1 MANKFVLKMSHF
13 AMISVGLTF
22 LSEAALA
29 DKMYGLFMVVKGSV
43 QVQSGAGAAADVKV
57 GSKIF
62 EGDTVISGPDS
73 RAKIVMSDRNTI
85 NINPETKM
93 KIETYVNDT
102 ASGQKAVS
110 LNLIEGKVRNNVE
123 QTYDGTKSTF
133 QIKTPTAVAGVRG
146 TQFLA
151 TYNKVTQVTGVVT
164 FKGAVTLASVNSAG
178 KVVGNPVVITKG
190 KSSETAPN
198 KPAAAPAPVPKDT
211 MKKMDGESSV
221 SLKSTTTGGSPTA
234 SSGGPS
240 GSSGSSSASSGGGGS
255 TTSSSNSGSQP
266 GPASVGGPGPS
277 TASASTSGSMIDSK
291 DMDVGMAKGISAA
304 SAAAPP
310 PPPMA
315 LLLTPTAP
323 PPISTLVQGVINN
336 TAGKTTL
343 VVTPSPR

>member
-1 MANKFVLKMSHF
+1 MANKFVLRVSHF
-13 AMISVGLTF
+13 AMISIVLA
-22 LSEAALA
+22 LCSEAALA
-29 DKMYGLFMVVKGSV
+29 EKMYGLFMVVKGSV

-62 EGDTVISGPDS
+62 EGDTVISGPDA

-93 KIETYVNDT
+93 KIEKYVNDST
-102 ASGQKAVS
+102 SGQKAVS

-151 TYNKVTQVTGVVT
+151 TFNKTTQVTGVVT
-164 FKGAVTLASVNSAG
+164 FKGSVTLASINPAG
-178 KVVGNPVVITKG
+178 QILGKPVVITKG

-211 MKKMDGESSV
+211 IKKIDGESSV
-221 SLKSTTTGGSPTA
+221 SLKSTSSGTSATASTSPGGGSST
-234 SSGGPS
+234 S
-240 GSSGSSSASSGGGGS
+240 GSSGSSGNS
-255 TTSSSNSGSQP
+255 SSSNGSSQP
-266 GPASVGGPGPS
+266 GPASVGGPGLAG
-277 TASASTSGSMIDSK
+277 TSAGVGSGSMIDAK
-291 DMDVGMAKGISAA
+291 DLDVGMAKGISAA

-310 PPPMA
+310 PPPLA
-315 LLLTPTAP
+315 LLITPPSAP
-323 PPISTLVQGVINN
+323 PTSTLVQGVLNN